1 MNQHPDLARI
11 VNGLRDAG
19 ITVAFAESCTGG
31 RLAADLTTIPGSSDV
46 VRGSAVCYATETK
59 RTVLGLKDVGESNVV
74 SAATALQM
82 AYAARRLFGADIG
95 VGTTGYLDGDA
106 LRAHW
111 VLVGPQIGNAV
122 HVESSKIEFPEGTHR
137 DMNREFV
144 VREVM
149 GALSMIV
156 SLVR

>member
-1 MNQHPDLARI
+1 MNQHPDLTRI

-19 ITVAFAESCTGG
+19 LTVAFAESCTGG

-59 RTVLGLKDVGESNVV
+59 RTVLGLEDVDESNVV

-82 AYAARRLFGADIG
+82 AHAARRLFGADVG
-95 VGTTGYLDGDA
+95 VGTTGYLDGDD

-111 VLVGPQIGNAV
+111 VLVGPRIGHAD
-122 HVESSKIEFPEGTHR
+122 HVESGEIEFPEETHR

-149 GALSMIV
+149 GALSMVV